1 MSSWV
6 RGERKRMLEKIKEH
20 ALSIRPTFI
29 YTCKTRDV
37 TINDYA
43 LREASFYG
51 CLEVVKVLIEAG
63 AKLPD

>member
-1 MSSWV
+1 
-6 RGERKRMLEKIKEH
+6 MLEKIKEH

-37 TINDYA
+37 TINDEA

-51 CLEVVKVLIEAG
+51 YLEVVKVLIEAG